1 MFNKPSDEGSKRI
14 EPTTDTTKSTSSFK
28 VSTRPSSVI
37 GPTLVFKGELSADE
51 DLVIEGTIEGTIAH
65 QEKNLTVG
73 KRGRVKANIHAKAV
87 IIEGTVVGDIRC
99 DERVE
104 LAAGA
109 DVTGNITSPRVH
121 LADGAN
127 FNGNIEMP
135 VRQTESAV
143 TNLADKAKSK
153 TQSSST
159 PTQSSGTP

>member
-1 MFNKPSDEGSKRI
+1 MFNKPSGEESKRI
-14 EPTTDTTKSTSSFK
+14 EPTTNTGQSTPSFK

-73 KRGRVKANIHAKAV
+73 KRGRVKANIHAKAA

-109 DVTGNITSPRVH
+109 NVTGNISAPRVQ
-121 LADGAN
+121 LADGAT
-127 FNGNIEMP
+127 FNGSIEMP
-135 VRQTESAV
+135 ARPKESAV
-143 TNLADKAKSK
+143 TKLPDKANPKS
-153 TQSSST
+153 
-159 PTQSSGTP
+159 QSSGSQ

>member
-1 MFNKPSDEGSKRI
+1 MFNKPSEAESKRI
-14 EPTTDTTKSTSSFK
+14 EPTTDTSLSAPSFK

-87 IIEGTVVGDIRC
+87 SIEGTVVGDIRC

-104 LAAGA
+104 LTAGA
-109 DVTGNITSPRVH
+109 DVTGNLSAPRVH
-121 LADGAN
+121 LADGAT
-127 FNGNIEMP
+127 FNGTIEMP

-143 TNLADKAKSK
+143 TKLADKAKAKS
-153 TQSSST
+153 
-159 PTQSSGTP
+159 QSSGTQ